1 MFIIGIILVGI
12 AASSQHQWL
21 ALILAVLV
29 GWLYIRIEA
38 DRIRRQMDSKTE
50 DGTEKVAN

>member
-21 ALILAVLV
+21 ALILAVAV
-29 GWLYIRIEA
+29 GWLYIRIET
-38 DRIRRQMDSKTE
+38 DKIRQKMESKTDAE
-50 DGTEKVAN
+50 GEKSIN